1 MVSMPVLGDTLDD
14 DCCYGRASPVPGLMK
29 EKAIALLGCSRKAAE
44 SGDVGA
50 EPRRMTQI
58 DQIIKIPQISQEAAS
73 LPATFLISSV
83 CSSNCPHLGHTG
95 CSAAHTSRPHF
106 TSLGVISATFLQASE
121 KGFIFVR

>member
-58 DQIIKIPQISQEAAS
+58 TGSGGRQGGRQRAWCVLGKTGG
-73 LPATFLISSV
+73 L
-83 CSSNCPHLGHTG
+83 SNGSDGDLGCRAVGRRKET
-95 CSAAHTSRPHF
+95 
-106 TSLGVISATFLQASE
+106 
-121 KGFIFVR
+121 KGGLLWNRF